1 MMAEEKHSTLE
12 KLINM
17 YEMQGNTGEKEEE
30 RKSVLFPTFPTI
42 ILPQPPSFLRAI
54 LTYLTRERRKK
65 VFLAPPS
72 FSRVS
77 LKAPDV

>member
-1 MMAEEKHSTLE
+1 MAEQKHSTLE

-30 RKSVLFPTFPTI
+30 TKSVLFTSFPRI
-42 ILPQPPSFLRAI
+42 ILPQPPSFLRA
-54 LTYLTRERRKK
+54 LSTCLTRKRRKK
-65 VFLAPPS
+65 VLLAPPS
-72 FSRVS
+72 SSRVS